1 MLQFY
6 QIPRE
11 KWFKKRLMHTVIV
24 IQSSQLPAAYW
35 TCISSFW
42 FGGFAFIGV
51 LQRAAK
57 KNSDTGT
64 IKKTLLWRPV
74 GEMELALRM
83 LPF

>member
-1 MLQFY
+1 
-6 QIPRE
+6 
-11 KWFKKRLMHTVIV
+11 MHTVIV

-64 IKKTLLWRPV
+64 IKKTLL
-74 GEMELALRM
+74 
-83 LPF
+83 